1 MDYNGNNQNGNDQWD
16 RWNSNSSH
24 SSYYNQPTHRPY
36 GQAFALASLV
46 CGLLSVT
53 IGFCGIALPL
63 GALGIIFAVLVRR
76 KGKKTNSTAQTG
88 LILSSIGT
96 VLGALILVLYLMLMP
111 LMLKQQL
118 SNDEARQQMKFMY
131 DSLWKDRFDME
142 FDEYLDYISSFY
154 NITFDE

>member
-1 MDYNGNNQNGNDQWD
+1 MDYNGNNQNGSDQWD

>member
-1 MDYNGNNQNGNDQWD
+1 MDYNGNSQNGSDQWD

-24 SSYYNQPTHRPY
+24 NSYYNQPTHRPY
-36 GQAFALASLV
+36 GQTFAIASLV

-53 IGFCGIALPL
+53 VGFCGIALPL

-88 LILSSIGT
+88 LVFSSIG
-96 VLGALILVLYLMLMP
+96 VGLGSLLLLLYLMFMP
-111 LMLKQQL
+111 MMLQQQL
-118 SNDEARQQMKFMY
+118 SNESTRQQMEFMY
-131 DSLWKDRFDME
+131 DSLWKDSFGME
-142 FDEYLDYISSFY
+142 FEEYLDYISSFY

>member
-1 MDYNGNNQNGNDQWD
+1 MYYNGNNQNGSDQWD

-96 VLGALILVLYLMLMP
+96 VLGALILVLYLMLTP

>member
-1 MDYNGNNQNGNDQWD
+1 MDYNGNNQNGSDQWD

-36 GQAFALASLV
+36 GQTFAIASLV

-53 IGFCGIALPL
+53 VGFCGIALPL

-88 LILSSIGT
+88 LILSSTG
-96 VLGALILVLYLMLMP
+96 VGLGSLILLLYLIFMP
-111 LMLKQQL
+111 MMLKQQL
-118 SNDEARQQMKFMY
+118 SNESTRQQMESMY
-131 DSLWKDRFDME
+131 NSLWKNSFDME
-142 FDEYLDYISSFY
+142 FEEYLDYISNFY
-154 NITFDE
+154 NITIDE

>member
-36 GQAFALASLV
+36 GQAFAIASLV
-46 CGLLSVT
+46 CGMLSVT
-53 IGFCGIALPL
+53 VGLCGIALPL

-76 KGKKTNSTAQTG
+76 KGKKMSSAVQTG

-96 VLGALILVLYLMLMP
+96 VLGAFILVLSLLYMP

-118 SNDEARQQMKFMY
+118 SDENTRQQTEIMY
-131 DSLWKDRFDME
+131 NSLLKDSIGMDFE
-142 FDEYLDYISSFY
+142 EYLDYIGNFY

>member
-1 MDYNGNNQNGNDQWD
+1 MDYNGNNQNGSDQWD

-88 LILSSIGT
+88 LILSSTG
-96 VLGALILVLYLMLMP
+96 VGLGSLILLLYLIFMP
-111 LMLKQQL
+111 MMLKQQL
-118 SNDEARQQMKFMY
+118 SNESTRQQMEFMY
-131 DSLWKDRFDME
+131 NSLWKNSFDME
-142 FDEYLDYISSFY
+142 FEEYLDYISNFY
-154 NITFDE
+154 NITIDE